1 MTYPKDPA
9 ATFFGGSLARLLS
22 ALGCA
27 DVDVDDDVVQR
38 ERKIMAGSPV
48 SVSPPRSLGLVDRF
62 VAAFRWST
70 SGVFEPRTQNQSPR
84 SSRHR

>member
-27 DVDVDDDVVQR
+27 DVEDDVVQR
-38 ERKIMAGSPV
+38 EQKLIGGAPV
-48 SVSPPRSLGLVDRF
+48 SVSTRRSLGLVDRV
-62 VAAFRWST
+62 VAALRWST
-70 SGVFEPRTQNQSPR
+70 SAVFAPRTQNQFPR